1 MHSFFI
7 FGAVLHT
14 TALAVI
20 AFFVFFAAA
29 RSEGRLATFGN
40 LLGVWLLIL
49 ALIALVFGA
58 VMLSNGGRMLGGY
71 GYGYNMMGGGMMGG
85 NGPGWGWMHNGQQP
99 GWMNGT
105 GQPQPPATTTP

>member
-7 FGAVLHT
+7 FGAVLHA

-20 AFFVFFAAA
+20 AFFVFFASAK
-29 RSEGRLATFGN
+29 SEGRLASFGN
-40 LLGVWLLIL
+40 LLGAWLLIL

-58 VMLSNGGRMLGGY
+58 VMVANGGRMFGGY
-71 GYGYNMMGGGMMGG
+71 GYGYHMMGGG
-85 NGPGWGWMHNGQQP
+85 GPGWGWMHNGQP

-105 GQPQPPATTTP
+105 GQPPATKP

>member
-7 FGAVLHT
+7 FGAVLHA

-40 LLGVWLLIL
+40 LLGVWLAIL

-58 VMLSNGGRMLGGY
+58 VMVANGGRMPGGY
-71 GYGYNMMGGGMMGG
+71 GYGYHMMGGS
-85 NGPGWGWMHNGQQP
+85 GWGWMHNGQP
-99 GWMNGT
+99 GWMNGA
-105 GQPQPPATTTP
+105 GQPPATNP